1 MSFAVWDF
9 IFQLPS
15 FHNFPPVALYRCC
28 PNLHRGLARLQ
39 QGLSGPLLVS
49 FPYPVPKTAHRA
61 AQGRVRFFSPEGAPP
76 PKGGGAGYHLSW
88 VGRVGSVRSKL
99 THTPPTGRVCCF
111 DGVVLLPSHLTGH
124 KSPHRGEFG
133 FGLPAG
139 APKEDHPPFRQSR
152 VRNRAEEKTLLP
164 CFSKIEP
171 VKFVIPCKRF
181 SKLPGEN
188 PFSLFSGADFA
199 LPQADPRTY
208 APRYFR
214 TQTADPAFPWPGPH
228 ITSFFGG
235 TARPALPAPF
245 CTPRP
250 RGWAGS
256 CTGAHRFLLCRL
268 SLGRW
273 SSLCR

>member
-1 MSFAVWDF
+1 MVCWFFHAEKPGAFPQEKTDTSYPRASLGSCLGNCCSHGFNRADLG
-9 IFQLPS
+9 LPWCR
-15 FHNFPPVALYRCC
+15 FPT
-28 PNLHRGLARLQ
+28 
-39 QGLSGPLLVS
+39 LSPKPHTGP
-49 FPYPVPKTAHRA
+49 H
-61 AQGRVRFFSPEGAPP
+61 G
-76 PKGGGAGYHLSW
+76 
-88 VGRVGSVRSKL
+88 
-99 THTPPTGRVCCF
+99 
-111 DGVVLLPSHLTGH
+111 
-124 KSPHRGEFG
+124 GEFG
-133 FGLPAG
+133 FGPLAG
-139 APKEDHPPFRQSR
+139 ACQEDCPPFRQSR
-152 VRNRAEEKTLLP
+152 VKNRAEEKTPLP

-256 CTGAHRFLLCRL
+256 CTGAHRFVLCRL
-268 SLGRW
+268 FPGRW
-273 SSLCR
+273 SFLCR